1 MNIYLTSYGI
11 DTGHREYMNCCEEI
25 IEILKDKKV
34 VIIPPNARLIN
45 QNRETAI
52 NVQNELKSNNIYSKI
67 IDIDID
73 NMDLSDCD
81 AIYFTGGGPKNLMLD
96 IYKNN
101 LFNKIKTFIDEGG
114 IVIGQSVDAMIFNK
128 QYLDTTTSNL
138 KIIDDGFYY
147 GNKIIVP
154 HFDHLPSEL
163 LMQLPNNI
171 LKIKDTDQLIKLD

>member
-11 DTGHREYMNCCEEI
+11 DTRHREYMSCYEEI

-34 VIIPPNARLIN
+34 VIIPNARLIN

-67 IDIDID
+67 IDMDTD
-73 NMDLSDCD
+73 NVDLSNYD
-81 AIYFTGGGPKNLMLD
+81 AIYFTGGEPKNLMSA

-101 LFNKIKTFIDEGG
+101 LFNKIKTFIDDGR
-114 IVIGQSVDAMIFNK
+114 IVVGQSAGAMIFNK
-128 QYLDTTTSNL
+128 QYLDTTTSILRIMN
-138 KIIDDGFYY
+138 DGFDY

-154 HFDHLPSEL
+154 HFDHLPTEL
-163 LMQLPNNI
+163 LTQLPDNI
-171 LKIKDTDQLIKLD
+171 LKIKDTNQLIKLD